1 MPIQRRKVN
10 FIAIDKNTL
19 VSYIFLMDIVP
30 QLVANSVIAGAIYAL
45 LTLGFNLIY
54 GTTKFFNLA
63 HGVIAAAGAYAV
75 FALVKVVNL
84 PINIVVAC
92 VIGIVF
98 AGFLGWALDSI
109 VYLPLRTRKA
119 SNMVLMVASLGA
131 FTAIQA
137 VIAILFTSQ
146 FQTLETN
153 AVGSRAYDI
162 AGAVITETQV
172 IIIACGLAVVAL
184 LGFIA
189 KYTTFGKAVEAI
201 RDDEEVARMV
211 GIDTNRIIGKVF
223 FIGSMIAGL
232 AGILIGFDTGIEP
245 TMGMNLL
252 LKGTIAAIIGGVG
265 SLYGGFL
272 GAFVLGFA
280 ENFGIWKISGEWKD
294 AIAFVVLIVF
304 LLVRP
309 QGIIKR

>member
-1 MPIQRRKVN
+1 M
-10 FIAIDKNTL
+10 
-19 VSYIFLMDIVP
+19 
-30 QLVANSVIAGAIYAL
+30 
-45 LTLGFNLIY
+45 
-54 GTTKFFNLA
+54 
-63 HGVIAAAGAYAV
+63 
-75 FALVKVVNL
+75 
-84 PINIVVAC
+84 
-92 VIGIVF
+92 
-98 AGFLGWALDSI
+98 
-109 VYLPLRTRKA
+109 
-119 SNMVLMVASLGA
+119 
-131 FTAIQA
+131 
-137 VIAILFTSQ
+137 
-146 FQTLETN
+146 
-153 AVGSRAYDI
+153 
-162 AGAVITETQV
+162 
-172 IIIACGLAVVAL
+172 
-184 LGFIA
+184 
-189 KYTTFGKAVEAI
+189 EAI

-211 GIDTNRIIGKVF
+211 GIDTAKIIGRVF
-223 FIGSMIAGL
+223 FIGSAIAGL